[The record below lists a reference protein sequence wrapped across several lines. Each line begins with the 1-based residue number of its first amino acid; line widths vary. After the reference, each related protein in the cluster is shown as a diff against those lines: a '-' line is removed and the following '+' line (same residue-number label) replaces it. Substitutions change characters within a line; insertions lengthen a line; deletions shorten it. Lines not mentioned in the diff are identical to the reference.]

1 MDDKI
6 ENLPDDINGV
16 FILEE
21 SYYTTL
27 KVFDAGLVN
36 ETRTRQAPHLFFF
49 TLNEENNVKLIS
61 YEVPK
66 DFPRHE
72 FTNDNPNLKLDYQT
86 LTISEKFT
94 PLIYHYE
101 NDVFYGKCISQFTAD
116 TTFTLEEWIKKDE
129 LLVTEILEKKGRV
142 IIGVPSPI
150 EYRRISK

>member
-1 MDDKI
+1 M
-6 ENLPDDINGV
+6 
-16 FILEE
+16 
-21 SYYTTL
+21 
-27 KVFDAGLVN
+27 
-36 ETRTRQAPHLFFF
+36 
-49 TLNEENNVKLIS
+49 
-61 YEVPK
+61 
-66 DFPRHE
+66 
-72 FTNDNPNLKLDYQT
+72 KLDYQT

-101 NDVFYGKCISQFTAD
+101 SDVFYGKCISQFTAD